1 MTAHPFPS
9 GLLNMPPVPQNQL
22 PLFLAPFF
30 AVSGVLGLAL
40 VGWELPSILLQ
51 FPSDDGDHTH
61 RR

>member
-1 MTAHPFPS
+1 MTA
-9 GLLNMPPVPQNQL
+9 PQNQL

-51 FPSDDGDHTH
+51 FPSSDRDHTH
-61 RR
+61 RG